1 MKAFII
7 VDKNIGFKDNILFDY
22 LRSVFECTVDFNT
35 ANVII
40 TDLYSVSNALK
51 VKEQSG
57 LPIVLIFFKS
67 QQDKLFNIDTLCINQ
82 FICVRDTP
90 MAYNVPQ
97 LYPYEEILFPIQILS
112 TNYEKSSEKGGNI
125 LVSLSDSLINGIQLY
140 EIIRLLNRM
149 AHYNITILHTDVN
162 LESICNNHISVTNQ
176 FDKIDYLV
184 ESSSCV
190 VGSGIAAILALLH
203 QKHLIIIGDTGYG
216 GIPTH
221 NNFLN
226 HRKNYF
232 QGAIGSSLGSPIPN
246 FLLYEDIAKIL
257 NGETQNL
264 ILKEEMIKNLEKEK
278 QQVLDI
284 VHRLINTQKSQEYK
298 LNTSLEFRNVGDF
311 GIVIQRYTNQ
321 ILAELDKDCATALKW
336 IAEGQSIDKINRAA
350 IQLLVENNIIVS
362 K

>member
-7 VDKNIGFKDNILFDY
+7 EYKNIGIKDSILFDY
-22 LRSVFECTVDFNT
+22 LRSVFECTADFNT
-35 ANVII
+35 ADVII

-67 QQDKLFNIDTLCINQ
+67 QQDKLFNLDTLCIDQ
-82 FICVRDTP
+82 LICVRDTP

-97 LYPYEEILFPIQILS
+97 LYPYEEILFPIQIL
-112 TNYEKSSEKGGNI
+112 NNDYEKSLQKGGNI

-162 LESICNNHISVTNQ
+162 IECICNNHISVTNQ

-190 VGSGIAAILALLH
+190 VGSGIASILALMH

-216 GIPTH
+216 GTPTQ
-221 NNFLN
+221 NNLLN

-232 QGAIGSSLGSPIPN
+232 QGTIGNSLGSPIPIY
-246 FLLYEDIAKIL
+246 LLYEDIEKIP
-257 NGETQNL
+257 NGEKQNIVL
-264 ILKEEMIKNLEKEK
+264 EELNKNLENDK
-278 QQVLDI
+278 QQILDI
-284 VHRLINTQKSQEYK
+284 IHRVINSRKSQEYK
-298 LNTSLEFRNVGDF
+298 LNTSLDFRNVEDF
-311 GIVIQRYTNQ
+311 GIIIQRYTNQ
-321 ILAELDKDCATALKW
+321 ILAELDKDCSTALKW
-336 IAEGQSIDKINRAA
+336 IVDGQSINKIDPAA
-350 IQLLVENNIIVS
+350 IKLLIENNIIES

>member
-7 VDKNIGFKDNILFDY
+7 VDKNIGIKDNILFDY

-67 QQDKLFNIDTLCINQ
+67 QQDKLFNIDTFCIDQ
-82 FICVRDTP
+82 LICVRDTP

-97 LYPYEEILFPIQILS
+97 LYSYEEILFPIQILS
-112 TNYEKSSEKGGNI
+112 TNYEKSLKEGGNI

-149 AHYNITILHTDVN
+149 THYNITILHTDVN
-162 LESICNNHISVTNQ
+162 IESICNNHISVTNQ

-190 VGSGIAAILALLH
+190 VGSGIAAILALMH

-216 GIPTH
+216 GTPTH
-221 NNFLN
+221 NNFLS

-232 QGAIGSSLGSPIPN
+232 QGTIGTAVGTPIPN
-246 FLLYEDIAKIL
+246 FLLYEDIEKIS
-257 NGETQNL
+257 NDENSENQNI
-264 ILKEEMIKNLEKEK
+264 ILKEE
-278 QQVLDI
+278 V
-284 VHRLINTQKSQEYK
+284 
-298 LNTSLEFRNVGDF
+298 
-311 GIVIQRYTNQ
+311 
-321 ILAELDKDCATALKW
+321 
-336 IAEGQSIDKINRAA
+336 
-350 IQLLVENNIIVS
+350 
-362 K
+362 

>member
-7 VDKNIGFKDNILFDY
+7 EHNHIGIKDTILFDY
-22 LRSVFECTVDFNT
+22 LRFVFECTADFNT

-40 TDLYSVSNALK
+40 TDLYSVSSALK
-51 VKEQSG
+51 IKEQSG

-67 QQDKLFNIDTLCINQ
+67 QQDKLFNLDTLSIDQ
-82 FICVRDTP
+82 LICVRDTP
-90 MAYNVPQ
+90 MVYNVPQ
-97 LYPYEEILFPIQILS
+97 LYPYEEILFPIHILN
-112 TNYEKSSEKGGNI
+112 TNFEKSLKKGHI
-125 LVSLSDSLINGIQLY
+125 LVSLCDSMINGIQLY
-140 EIIRLLNRM
+140 DVIRLLNRIPQ
-149 AHYNITILHTDVN
+149 YNINILHTDVDI
-162 LESICNNHISVTNQ
+162 ESICNNHISVTNQ

-190 VGSGIAAILALLH
+190 IGSGIAAILALRH

-216 GIPTH
+216 GTPTH

-232 QGAIGSSLGSPIPN
+232 QGAIGSALGSPIPN
-246 FLLYEDIAKIL
+246 FLLYEDIEKIS
-257 NGETQNL
+257 NDGTQN
-264 ILKEEMIKNLEKEK
+264 IVLKEEVIKNIEKDK
-278 QQVLDI
+278 QQIQYI
-284 VHRLINTQKSQEYK
+284 VHRLINTRKSQEYK
-298 LNTSLEFRNVGDF
+298 LNTSLEFRNVGDL

-321 ILAELDKDCATALKW
+321 ILAELDKDCATALKR
-336 IAEGQSIDKINRAA
+336 IVEGQSIDIIDRAA